1 MIIFRGN
8 QMGEETMILD
18 KIQRNKIRKQEVQKK
33 LEKEEGQAWKDNRV
47 VYIEERIYISSN
59 WKI

>member
-8 QMGEETMILD
+8 QMVEETMILD
-18 KIQRNKIRKQEVQKK
+18 KIQRNNIRKQEVQKK

-47 VYIEERIYISSN
+47 VYI
-59 WKI
+59 